1 MSNINNSNNV
11 DNINTINNVNSIN
24 TIRLRNLRQQCFR
37 LKRRRAGLR
46 EPSFVRKSEKNG

>member
-1 MSNINNSNNV
+1 MNNMDNINN
-11 DNINTINNVNSIN
+11 IN

-46 EPSFVRKSEKNG
+46 EPLFVRKSEKMDNFNQLSLK